1 MVGRPKAYTD
11 EEKAQ
16 AIRNNA
22 RKAYLEKHNSTE
34 EQYNEWKEKV
44 SMDKQISKLRA
55 QFKHLIDERNPTKIS
70 ILTAVLTV

>member
-1 MVGRPKAYTD
+1 MAGRPKTYTD

-22 RKAYLEKHNSTE
+22 RKAYLKKQNITE
-34 EQYNEWKEKV
+34 AQYNEWKERV
-44 SMDKQISKLRA
+44 SMDKQISKLRT